1 LSLKPVIGKLV
12 DGMNLSFD
20 EAKESMRTIM
30 SGTATD
36 AQIGSFLTAL
46 RMKGETVEEVSGF
59 ASAMRDFCQKIS
71 PKVDGKLLDTCGT
84 GGDRLNTFNISTISA
99 FVAAGAGVALAKH
112 GNRSMTSK
120 CGSADVLEHL
130 GLPLDIAPRAVEVL
144 IEKVGVGFIYAPV
157 FHPAMKHA
165 IGPRRE
171 LGLRTVFNILGPLT
185 NPANA
190 KIQLLGVYSPSLTE
204 PMAESL
210 HRLGVEEAM
219 VVHGLDGMDE
229 ISTVGETRVSWL
241 HEGEVETLI
250 MKPRDFGVEK
260 TSLDKL
266 SGAGPELGARIA
278 YKVLVGEAEKPQM
291 DVVLV
296 NSVAGIK
303 MAGLSDGFTD
313 GMELARESVE
323 SGAAYKKLR
332 GLVKHA
338 GGDLSRLETYEDG

>member
-1 LSLKPVIGKLV
+1 PCIV
-12 DGMNLSFD
+12 
-20 EAKESMRTIM
+20 ES
-30 SGTATD
+30 
-36 AQIGSFLTAL
+36 
-46 RMKGETVEEVSGF
+46 
-59 ASAMRDFCQKIS
+59 
-71 PKVDGKLLDTCGT
+71 
-84 GGDRLNTFNISTISA
+84 
-99 FVAAGAGVALAKH
+99 
-112 GNRSMTSK
+112 
-120 CGSADVLEHL
+120 
-130 GLPLDIAPRAVEVL
+130 L
-144 IEKVGVGFIYAPV
+144 IEKIGVGFIYAPV

-171 LGLRTVFNILGPLT
+171 LGLRTVFNVLGPLT
-185 NPANA
+185 NPADAN
-190 KIQLLGVYSPSLTE
+190 IQLLGVYSPSLTE
-204 PMAESL
+204 PMAEAL
-210 HRLGVEEAM
+210 RRLGVEEAM

-241 HEGEVETLI
+241 HEDEVKTLT

-266 SGAGPELGARIA
+266 YGAGPELGARIA
-278 YKVLVGEAEKPQM
+278 YKVLIGEAEKPQM

-338 GGDLSRLETYEDG
+338 GGDLSRLETYEDE

>member
-1 LSLKPVIGKLV
+1 
-12 DGMNLSFD
+12 MN
-20 EAKESMRTIM
+20 
-30 SGTATD
+30 
-36 AQIGSFLTAL
+36 
-46 RMKGETVEEVSGF
+46 
-59 ASAMRDFCQKIS
+59 
-71 PKVDGKLLDTCGT
+71 GKLLDTCGT

-99 FVAAGAGVALAKH
+99 FVAAGAGVSLAKH
-112 GNRSMTSK
+112 GNRSVTSK
-120 CGSADVLEHL
+120 CGSADLLEHL
-130 GLPLDIAPRAVEVL
+130 GLPLGLTPNRVEAL

-157 FHPAMKHA
+157 VHPAMKYSL
-165 IGPRRE
+165 GPRRE

-190 KIQLLGVYSPSLTE
+190 NIQLLGVFSSSLTE

-210 HRLGVEEAM
+210 HKLGVEEAM

-241 HEGEVETLI
+241 RSGEVKTLTL
-250 MKPRDFGVEK
+250 KPKDFGVEK

-266 SGAGPELGARIA
+266 SGAGPEHGSRIA
-278 YKVLVGEAEKPQM
+278 YKVLVGEASKPQS

-313 GMELARESVE
+313 CMELARESVE
-323 SGAAYKKLR
+323 SGAAYEKLR
-332 GLVKHA
+332 SLVKCS
-338 GGDLSRLETYEDG
+338 GGDLSRLEVYENE

>member
-1 LSLKPVIGKLV
+1 MSLKPVLGKLV
-12 DGMNLSFD
+12 DGMNLGFE
-20 EAKESMRTIM
+20 EAKESMRTIV
-30 SGTATD
+30 SGKATD
-36 AQIGSFLTAL
+36 AQIGCFLTAL
-46 RMKGETVEEVSGF
+46 RMKGATVDEISGF
-59 ASAMRDFCQKIS
+59 ASAMKDFCQKIS

-84 GGDRLNTFNISTISA
+84 GGDRVNTFNISTISA
-99 FVAAGAGVALAKH
+99 FVAAGVGVALAKH
-112 GNRSMTSK
+112 GNRSVTSK
-120 CGSADVLEHL
+120 CGSADVLEYL
-130 GLPLDIAPRAVEVL
+130 GLPLDIAPCEVEAL
-144 IEKVGVGFIYAPV
+144 IEKIGVGFIYAPV
-157 FHPAMKHA
+157 FHPAMKYVT
-165 IGPRRE
+165 GPRRE
-171 LGLRTVFNILGPLT
+171 LGLRTVFNILGPLV
-185 NPANA
+185 NPAEA

-229 ISTVGETRVSWL
+229 ISTIGETRVSWL
-241 HEGEVETLI
+241 RDGEVETLT

-266 SGAGPELGARIA
+266 SGAGPEHGARVA
-278 YKVLVGEAEKPQM
+278 YKVLTGEAEKPQM

-332 GLVKHA
+332 DRVKHA

>member
-1 LSLKPVIGKLV
+1 MSLKLVIRKLV
-12 DGMNLSFD
+12 DGMSLGFE
-20 EAKESMRTIM
+20 EAKESMRIIM
-30 SGTATD
+30 SGNATD

-46 RMKGETVEEVSGF
+46 RMKGETVDEVSGF

-84 GGDRLNTFNISTISA
+84 GGDKLSTFNISTISA
-99 FVAAGAGVALAKH
+99 FVAAGAGVTIAKH
-112 GNRSMTSK
+112 GNRSVTSK
-120 CGSADVLEHL
+120 CGSADVLEYL
-130 GLPLDIAPRAVEVL
+130 GLPLELSPRAVEAL

-157 FHPAMKHA
+157 FHPAMRHA

-171 LGLRTVFNILGPLT
+171 LGLRTVFNVLGPLT
-185 NPANA
+185 NPADA
-190 KIQLLGVYSPSLTE
+190 DIQLLGVYSPSLTE
-204 PMAESL
+204 PIAESL

-219 VVHGLDGMDE
+219 VVHGLNGMDE
-229 ISTVGETRVSWL
+229 ISTIGETRVSWL
-241 HEGEVETLI
+241 HDGEVETLT
-250 MKPRDFGVEK
+250 MSPKDFGVER
-260 TSLDKL
+260 TTLDRL
-266 SGAGPELGARIA
+266 YGAGPGHGARIV
-278 YKVLVGEAEKPQM
+278 YNVLVGEAETPQM

-332 GLVKHA
+332 DLVRHA
-338 GGDLSRLETYEDG
+338 GGDLSRLEAYEDG